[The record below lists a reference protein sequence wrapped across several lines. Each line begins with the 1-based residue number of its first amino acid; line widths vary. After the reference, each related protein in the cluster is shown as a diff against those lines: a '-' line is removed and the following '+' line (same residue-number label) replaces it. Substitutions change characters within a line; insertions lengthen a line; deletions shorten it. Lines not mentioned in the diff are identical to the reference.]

1 MLHIL
6 FNFHSVLCAFIYL
19 KYSFC
24 LFLLIR
30 VLYNFQVIWDIIL
43 SFCNWSHLFDFVM
56 VIEYTLCALHY
67 FKYVYVYFIGYN
79 LEPIGWLDSDGA
91 VDFLSIMSISCW
103 EEDSD
108 DPNNN
113 CGKVYA
119 PFSFIYFEAL
129 LFGAYL
135 FRITIFWWIHPFITM

>member
-24 LFLLIR
+24 LFLLIH
-30 VLYNFQVIWDIIL
+30 VLYNFQVIWDILL

-56 VIEYTLCALHY
+56 VIEHTLCALHY
-67 FKYVYVYFIGYN
+67 FKYVYVYFTGYN
-79 LEPIGWLDSDGA
+79 LEPIGWLDSDNA

-103 EEDSD
+103 EKDND
-108 DPNNN
+108 APNNN
-113 CGKVYA
+113 CGKSMLLSASYILRLCYLEH
-119 PFSFIYFEAL
+119 IYLKL
-129 LFGAYL
+129 LFFGEFTL
-135 FRITIFWWIHPFITM
+135 L